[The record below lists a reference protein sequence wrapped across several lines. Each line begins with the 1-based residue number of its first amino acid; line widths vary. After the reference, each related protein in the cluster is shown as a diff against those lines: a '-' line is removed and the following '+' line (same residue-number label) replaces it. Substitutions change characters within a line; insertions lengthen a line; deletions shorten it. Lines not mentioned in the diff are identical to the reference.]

1 MGKGPR
7 PREARR
13 TTDEASAAAAPRSRV
28 RRWVMTAAPLVVA
41 AYAVGLVVVGGEQAR
56 QAVAAASPAAVVAA
70 VGLQALVV
78 LIWPNVHRA
87 SLRAVGER
95 VPYPKALNASM
106 SAFTVSHSV
115 PGGGAVGAA
124 VAVDRFAAAGVP
136 GPAATAAATLTG
148 SILLTTIAGFGA
160 AGIAAAVLAGEL
172 PMVVLVLAGLVL
184 AGLVGLVATIITITR
199 SATAGERVIDGLAR
213 IPRLG
218 EHAEDWKRSWR
229 AVDDRA
235 TTPRAI
241 AIVIGWSTAKWA
253 ADLGSLALVFVAFGQ
268 SPRLSTLLVGFAA
281 AQVLGAIPISPG
293 GVGFVESGMVGA
305 FTVLGIGLGQ
315 ATTLVLAYRVL
326 ETWLPVV
333 AGIPALLRRPRP

>member
-1 MGKGPR
+1 M
-7 PREARR
+7 
-13 TTDEASAAAAPRSRV
+13 TSTDESSTDAPPRQSSV

-41 AYAVGLVVVGGEQAR
+41 SYAVGLVVVGGEQAR
-56 QAVAAASPAAVVAA
+56 QAVAAASPAALLAA
-70 VGLQALVV
+70 VGLQVLVV
-78 LIWPNVHRA
+78 LVWPNVHRA
-87 SLRAVGER
+87 SLRAVGEG
-95 VPYPKALNASM
+95 VPYPQALNASM

-124 VAVDRFAAAGVP
+124 VVVDRFSAAGVP

-148 SILLTTIAGFGA
+148 SILLTTIAGLGA
-160 AGIAAAVLAGEL
+160 TGIAAAVLAGEL
-172 PMVVLVLAGLVL
+172 PMITLVLAVVVLGGLL
-184 AGLVGLVATIITITR
+184 GLVALIVATTR
-199 SATAGERVIDGLAR
+199 SATAGERVIDALAR

-218 EHAEDWKRSWR
+218 EHADDWKQSWR

-235 TTPRAI
+235 ATPRAL
-241 AIVIGWSTAKWA
+241 ASVIGWSCAKWG
-253 ADLGSLALVFVAFGQ
+253 ADLASLAVVFLAFGQ
-268 SPRLSTLLVGFAA
+268 TPRLSTLLVGFAA

-305 FTVLGIGLGQ
+305 FTALGIGLGQ